1 MIFIFSSQQHSSNLR
16 FYPHTFFFRSRYP
29 RFGNDMV
36 LWIDISRFVTHMF
49 VKARTHFPYLEIQPL
64 DSRSVLRMN
73 VFEIDD
79 NLSTLFQ
86 T

>member
-1 MIFIFSSQQHSSNLR
+1 
-16 FYPHTFFFRSRYP
+16 
-29 RFGNDMV
+29 MV